1 MHRNDSIHLRGKQ
14 TKKNT
19 FEDYKFYLPQSN
31 LFFFSAG
38 SVRKPVPFHLIL
50 MIHLLLDSVKLSN
63 TRSSVL
69 CFWRAEVLVQ
79 VLSLPFFLPSTAM
92 ATSIWEITLGW
103 SGRSLPG
110 SRTKARAVACSWI
123 AYFDLGTLSRTRLV
137 CCLCLGRNKVYWMEE
152 ERSFYVREA
161 DKSLGVY
168 LNSLLWLK

>member
-1 MHRNDSIHLRGKQ
+1 MHHDDSIHLRGKQ

-38 SVRKPVPFHLIL
+38 GVRKPVPFHLIL

-92 ATSIWEITLGW
+92 VT
-103 SGRSLPG
+103 PG
-110 SRTKARAVACSWI
+110 MKWQVIAR
-123 AYFDLGTLSRTRLV
+123 
-137 CCLCLGRNKVYWMEE
+137 EQ
-152 ERSFYVREA
+152 
-161 DKSLGVY
+161 DKSKGCGLQLDSVF
-168 LNSLLWLK
+168 